1 MFVHLSGRDTAWMQA
16 QKQGH
21 AHIHA
26 NALLRLKMF
35 LALVLNPSCKIRNLG
50 DNAQQELFAEL
61 GHRIRPASTTTKAM
75 RKKFGLGR
83 PHQIR
88 QHNGRQRHCSRVSA
102 FALLLPIKCLPE
114 VNCAV

>member
-1 MFVHLSGRDTAWMQA
+1 MSRD
-16 QKQGH
+16 
-21 AHIHA
+21 
-26 NALLRLKMF
+26 
-35 LALVLNPSCKIRNLG
+35 LAFSRSCKIHNFS
-50 DNAQQELFAEL
+50 DNALQELFAEL
-61 GHRIRPASTTTKAM
+61 GNKTRPASTTTKAM
-75 RKKFGLGR
+75 RKKYGLGR